1 MRLPILSSALL
12 IGAALAAPAP
22 DSTADALAQF
32 QQLTAE
38 AQAAQDDLLSTA
50 DASSKRANT
59 CTIDKLI
66 VRKPW
71 YVT

>member
-1 MRLPILSSALL
+1 MRLATLSSALL

-22 DSTADALAQF
+22 DPIADALAQI

-38 AQAAQDDLLSTA
+38 AQAAQEELLSSA
-50 DASSKRANT
+50 DASSKRGKT
-59 CTIDKLI
+59 CTKDKLI

>member
-1 MRLPILSSALL
+1 MRLPILASALL
-12 IGAALAAPAP
+12 IGAAWAASTP
-22 DSTADALAQF
+22 DPTADALAQF

-59 CTIDKLI
+59 CTKGKLI

-71 YVT
+71 YAT